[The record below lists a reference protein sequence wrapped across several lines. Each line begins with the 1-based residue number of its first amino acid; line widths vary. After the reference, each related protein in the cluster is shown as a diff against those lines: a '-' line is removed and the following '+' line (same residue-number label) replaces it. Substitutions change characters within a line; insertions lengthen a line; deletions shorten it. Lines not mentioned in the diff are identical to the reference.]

1 MIAKEFLQ
9 SLIDRGYD
17 HYFGV
22 PDSLLSGLSKSLEL
36 DFSEKTQHIITQNE
50 GAAVGMAIGHYLGS
64 GKPGIVYLQNSGIGN
79 IINPITS
86 LATKDVYNIPII
98 FFSWLERTAWC

>member
-50 GAAVGMAIGHYLGS
+50 GAAVGMAIGHYLVLENCDCIS
-64 GKPGIVYLQNSGIGN
+64 SKFWNRQYNKSN
-79 IINPITS
+79 Y
-86 LATKDVYNIPII
+86 LATKDVYNIPQ
-98 FFSWLERTAWC
+98 FFSWERTAWC